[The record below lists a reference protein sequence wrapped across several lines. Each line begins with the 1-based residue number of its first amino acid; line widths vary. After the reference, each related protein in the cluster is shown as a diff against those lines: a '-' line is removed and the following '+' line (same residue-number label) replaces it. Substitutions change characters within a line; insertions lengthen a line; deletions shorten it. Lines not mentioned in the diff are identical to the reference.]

1 MLNPE
6 AAPPDDTLLP
16 DGEAAVE
23 PQLDAEAAP
32 PETDAAPALPEPG
45 EGGEAAAP
53 SGEED
58 ELVITLGDE
67 APPEVDPAEDTPVI
81 RTMRQRLRELNRE
94 NAQLKAA
101 TAQQPPP
108 QPELQDP
115 GPMPTLSNF
124 ELDGEK
130 YGYGDDEIYAEA
142 VARWTEK
149 RLKYQAAQA
158 EQAKK
163 IKAEQDAWLNRVQG
177 YEQAKK
183 ALKVPNFADA
193 EENVLQALTVAQ
205 QGLLLKS
212 KEPEKLVYVLGTN
225 PKRLQALAQVADP
238 VDFVYAVAELKQ
250 EIKVQQRKK
259 PPVPERVPNRGNAA
273 GFSAS
278 SNQLEKLREEAAR
291 TGDFS
296 KVVAYKASLKA
307 AQKA

>member
-6 AAPPDDTLLP
+6 AAPVEDDQLP
-16 DGEAAVE
+16 EGSDEPTE
-23 PQLDAEAAP
+23 PQEEAEEVAPEAEAEAE
-32 PETDAAPALPEPG
+32 PEATA
-45 EGGEAAAP
+45 
-53 SGEED
+53 EEESD

-67 APPEVDPAEDTPVI
+67 PPPEVDPAEDTPVI

-101 TAQQPPP
+101 KAQEPPP

-115 GPMPTLSNF
+115 GPMPTLAEF
-124 ELDGEK
+124 ELDGQK
-130 YGYGDDEIYAEA
+130 YGYGDDEQYAEA

-149 RLKYQAAQA
+149 RLKHQAAKA

>member
-6 AAPPDDTLLP
+6 AAPVEDDLLP
-16 DGEAAVE
+16 EGSDEPTEPQEEAEEVAEADGEEPEEPAA
-23 PQLDAEAAP
+23 
-32 PETDAAPALPEPG
+32 
-45 EGGEAAAP
+45 
-53 SGEED
+53 EEESE

-101 TAQQPPP
+101 KVQEVPAQPAV
-108 QPELQDP
+108 QDP
-115 GPMPTLSNF
+115 GPPPKIA
-124 ELDGEK
+124 D
-130 YGYGDDEIYAEA
+130 YDYDDEKHAEA
-142 VARWTEK
+142 VASW
-149 RLKYQAAQA
+149 AAKKAAAEAAKA
-158 EQAKK
+158 EQAKQA
-163 IKAEQDAWLNRVQG
+163 KAEQDAWLNRVQG

-193 EENVLQALTVAQ
+193 EDNVLQSLSVAQ
-205 QGLLLKS
+205 QGLLLKA

-225 PKRLQALAQVADP
+225 PKRLQALAQVKDP

-259 PPVPERVPNRGNAA
+259 PPVPERVPNRGSAA